1 MTTRKIALCVSIL
14 LLTALVFSGCTK
26 QETKPAPT
34 EAPTSAPS
42 ASAPTDPSTPSN
54 PAPTEPAP
62 TEPIPNDPF
71 KPETPKVTPSGN
83 TSSDDEL
90 RQIGDAILK
99 EQYGI
104 TDLDNFKI
112 NISRN
117 GNGGA
122 SIRYELFIHG
132 YDTNRSV
139 FISFKADG
147 TVNSIS
153 GDVSKYSKYLPH
165 VTAEAVQAAA
175 QKLDAMVGSHP
186 HPEYYYSID
195 QEGYLC
201 LGTEVIVYYETPKTD
216 SQGNTIAGCGFDH
229 DHRFYSIQVC
239 RCT

>member
-1 MTTRKIALCVSIL
+1 MLTRKIALFISIL

-54 PAPTEPAP
+54 SAPTD
-62 TEPIPNDPF
+62 PIPTDPI
-71 KPETPKVTPSGN
+71 KPEAPKVTPSGN

-90 RQIGDAILK
+90 RQIGDAVLK

-112 NISRN
+112 NISHNSN
-117 GNGGA
+117 GRA

-132 YDTNRSV
+132 YDTNRWV

-153 GDVSKYSKYLPH
+153 GDVSKYSKYLPY

-175 QKLDAMVGSHP
+175 QKLDAMVGNHP
-186 HPEYYYSID
+186 HPEYCYSID

-229 DHRFYSIQVC
+229 DHSFYSVQVC
-239 RCT
+239 HYT